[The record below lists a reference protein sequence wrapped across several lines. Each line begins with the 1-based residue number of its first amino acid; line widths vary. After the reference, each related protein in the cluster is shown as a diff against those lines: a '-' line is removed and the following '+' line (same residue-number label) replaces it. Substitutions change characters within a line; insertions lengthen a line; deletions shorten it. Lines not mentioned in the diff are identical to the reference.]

1 MHSLHWCN
9 LSKFRNRAIFR
20 TLLSKVFHEIV
31 CVFFGLRTGADVLGV
46 LYLASECIFHF
57 GPRGIWYF
65 ELGVIWQVFARIC
78 HFGLGGIWQVFAC
91 IWYFGLGGVLFRRIL
106 SSEGKSSS
114 DGGKS
119 ETCSHNATISAFFCR
134 TSFGLDSRQE
144 FQITQYHHS
153 SKEFTACSNYAGS
166 QPVRPMQAMLTQFW
180 TEISEWISM
189 LRFNFDNQNISR
201 SNI

>member
-31 CVFFGLRTGADVLGV
+31 CVLFVLRTGADVLGV
-46 LYLASECIFHF
+46 LYLASECILHF
-57 GPRGIWYF
+57 GPRGIWY
-65 ELGVIWQVFARIC
+65 
-78 HFGLGGIWQVFAC
+78 FGLGGIWQVFAC

-106 SSEGKSSS
+106 SSEGEELFWWREIR
-114 DGGKS
+114 DRQLQ
-119 ETCSHNATISAFFCR
+119 CHDISIFFCR

-144 FQITQYHHS
+144 FEITQYYHS
-153 SKEFTACSNYAGS
+153 SREFTAGSNYAGS
-166 QPVRPMQAMLTQFW
+166 QSVRPMQAMLTQFW

>member
-1 MHSLHWCN
+1 MHSLQWCN

-119 ETCSHNATISAFFCR
+119 ETCSHNATISAFFLQDFYLDWIADKSFKLLNIIILQKSLLHVR
-134 TSFGLDSRQE
+134 T
-144 FQITQYHHS
+144 TQ
-153 SKEFTACSNYAGS
+153 AAS
-166 QPVRPMQAMLTQFW
+166 QCGQCKQC
-180 TEISEWISM
+180 
-189 LRFNFDNQNISR
+189 
-201 SNI
+201 

>member
-1 MHSLHWCN
+1 MYQ
-9 LSKFRNRAIFR
+9 
-20 TLLSKVFHEIV
+20 VFCIWQV
-31 CVFFGLRTGADVLGV
+31 NVFFILDREV
-46 LYLASECIFHF
+46 F
-57 GPRGIWYF
+57 GILNWEF
-65 ELGVIWQVFARIC
+65 IWQVFARIC

-144 FQITQYHHS
+144 FQITQQYHS
-153 SKEFTACSNYAGS
+153 SKEFPACSNYAGS
-166 QPVRPMQAMLTQFW
+166 QSVRPMQAMLTQF
-180 TEISEWISM
+180 
-189 LRFNFDNQNISR
+189 
-201 SNI
+201 